1 MPNSAVQSAAGQ
13 PPKPRRSKERQAS
26 PGGSGSRGA
35 SSSDVEVS
43 AVISTY
49 LLTHLHHVLQRAEFN
64 ALQEGRQPLAANYA
78 QLRQLLCLEA
88 RSLGS
93 ASCGTESGDSVE
105 PPQAA

>member
-1 MPNSAVQSAAGQ
+1 MPNSALTSAAGQ
-13 PPKPRRSKERQAS
+13 TPKPRRTQERQGS
-26 PGGSGSRGA
+26 PGVPSARGA
-35 SSSDVEVS
+35 GSSDVEVS

-88 RSLGS
+88 RSL
-93 ASCGTESGDSVE
+93 ESPTAGPESNESVK